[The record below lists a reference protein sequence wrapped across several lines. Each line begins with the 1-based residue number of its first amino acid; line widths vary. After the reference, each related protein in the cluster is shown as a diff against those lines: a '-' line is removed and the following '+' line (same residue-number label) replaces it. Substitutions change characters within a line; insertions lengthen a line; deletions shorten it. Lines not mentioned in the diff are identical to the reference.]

1 MYPIVFDSVLHY
13 REYIGANSTFLDTR
27 PLHCMAP
34 LTSPDITTRRPP
46 PLPPPP
52 RPFPPPV
59 VVSKVE
65 HLHINIIKYCK
76 PSTKK
81 ELLVP
86 RIRDEGIPTEG
97 TDAVFLPGLCAANG
111 QPQWGTHSRRC
122 STWFR
127 GLAANGFTN
136 VCAIFVPMPSMLV
149 EIWKAWGWVEW
160 WKRLKTTSSYDS

>member
-1 MYPIVFDSVLHY
+1 MIVWHFKVYTLFKQYSDSSNMIVIRMYPIVYDSVLHY

-46 PLPPPP
+46 PLPP

-59 VVSKVE
+59 VVS
-65 HLHINIIKYCK
+65 
-76 PSTKK
+76 T
-81 ELLVP
+81 
-86 RIRDEGIPTEG
+86 IRDRSYSNWGDG
-97 TDAVFLPGLCAANG
+97 CSFLPGLCAANG
-111 QPQWGTHSRRC
+111 QPQWGTHSGRC

-127 GLAANGFTN
+127 GLAASGFTN

-149 EIWKAWGWVEW
+149 EIWKAWGWVKVM
-160 WKRLKTTSSYDS
+160 KRLKTTSSYDS